1 MRESVWLHRHGCNR
15 ADNAA
20 VVTCGCLFAV
30 TPDQE
35 RDATKLMTL
44 AQQGDREAYASLLI
58 LATATVKRMVRHKW
72 GDVAWADD
80 AVQETLLSIH
90 RARHTFDPARPF
102 APWLYAIA
110 QNRMIDVARRERR
123 IGDREQGT
131 DVLPDTAIEV
141 SDARPGVDVDRV
153 RAALAALPDRQR
165 DVIVGM
171 KFGDESVRDV
181 GARLGMSDSA
191 VKVTAHRGYKL
202 LRRLLGE
209 PRDGD

>member
-1 MRESVWLHRHGCNR
+1 MDR
-15 ADNAA
+15 AQR
-20 VVTCGCLFAV
+20 G
-30 TPDQE
+30 DQ
-35 RDATKLMTL
+35 
-44 AQQGDREAYASLLI
+44 EAYASLLV
-58 LATATVKRMVRHKW
+58 LATGAVKRMVRQKW
-72 GDVAWADD
+72 GNVAWLDD
-80 AVQETLLSIH
+80 AVQETLLSLH

-110 QNRMIDVARRERR
+110 HNRMIDVARRERR

-131 DVLPDTAIEV
+131 DVLPETATPAGTAPTDI
-141 SDARPGVDVDRV
+141 DIDRL
-153 RAALAALPDRQR
+153 RAALAALPHRQR

-171 KFGDESVRDV
+171 KFGDESVRQV

-209 PRDGD
+209 ARDGD

>member
-1 MRESVWLHRHGCNR
+1 MV
-15 ADNAA
+15 
-20 VVTCGCLFAV
+20 
-30 TPDQE
+30 
-35 RDATKLMTL
+35 L
-44 AQQGDREAYASLLI
+44 AQRGDKEAYASVLALA
-58 LATATVKRMVRHKW
+58 ATAVKRSVRSKW

-80 AVQETLLSIH
+80 VVQETLMSIH

-123 IGDREQGT
+123 IGDREQGA
-131 DVLPDTAIEV
+131 DVLPETAAEPID
-141 SDARPGVDVDRV
+141 SPGVDVERIH
-153 RAALAALPDRQR
+153 AALAALPDRQR

-171 KFGDESVRDV
+171 KFGDESVREV

-202 LRRLLGE
+202 LRRLLGDS
-209 PRDGD
+209 RDDT

>member
-1 MRESVWLHRHGCNR
+1 MDR
-15 ADNAA
+15 AQR
-20 VVTCGCLFAV
+20 G
-30 TPDQE
+30 DQ
-35 RDATKLMTL
+35 
-44 AQQGDREAYASLLI
+44 EAYASLLV
-58 LATATVKRMVRHKW
+58 LATGAVKRMVRQKW
-72 GDVAWADD
+72 GNVAWIDD
-80 AVQETLLSIH
+80 AVQETLLSVH

-123 IGDREQGT
+123 IGARERST
-131 DVLPDTAIEV
+131 DMLPDTPTSTEA
-141 SDARPGVDVDRV
+141 SAGVDVDRV
-153 RAALAALPDRQR
+153 RAALLALPDRQR

-171 KFGDESVRDV
+171 KFGDESVRQV

-209 PRDGD
+209 SRDGD

>member
-1 MRESVWLHRHGCNR
+1 V
-15 ADNAA
+15 AA
-20 VVTCGCLFAV
+20 FFTV
-30 TPDQE
+30 TPEQE
-35 RDATKLMTL
+35 RDATDLMAR
-44 AQQGDREAYASLLI
+44 AQRGDQEAYASLLV
-58 LATATVKRMVRHKW
+58 LATGAVKRMVRHKW
-72 GDVAWADD
+72 GNVAWIDD
-80 AVQETLLSIH
+80 AVQETLLSVH

-110 QNRMIDVARRERR
+110 HNRIIDVARRERR

-131 DVLPDTAIEV
+131 DVLPETATHTGHT
-141 SDARPGVDVDRV
+141 SDVDVDRL
-153 RAALAALPDRQR
+153 RAALAALPHRQR

-171 KFGDESVRDV
+171 KFGDESVRQV

-209 PRDGD
+209 ARDGD

>member
-1 MRESVWLHRHGCNR
+1 MV
-15 ADNAA
+15 
-20 VVTCGCLFAV
+20 
-30 TPDQE
+30 
-35 RDATKLMTL
+35 L
-44 AQQGDREAYASLLI
+44 AQRGDKEAYASLLV
-58 LATATVKRMVRHKW
+58 LATVAVKGMVRHKW

-110 QNRMIDVARRERR
+110 QNRTIDVARRERR

-131 DVLPDTAIEV
+131 DVLPEPPGV
-141 SDARPGVDVDRV
+141 RDAEPGVDIDRV

-171 KFGDESVRDV
+171 KFGDESVRDI

-191 VKVTAHRGYKL
+191 VKVTAHRGYKV
-202 LRRLLGE
+202 LRRLLGG